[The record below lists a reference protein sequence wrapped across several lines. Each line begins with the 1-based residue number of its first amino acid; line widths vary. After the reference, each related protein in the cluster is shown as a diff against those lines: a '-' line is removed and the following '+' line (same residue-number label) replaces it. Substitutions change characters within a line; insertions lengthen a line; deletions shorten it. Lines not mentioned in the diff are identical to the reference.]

1 MGIIADTS
9 LVSNKVFT
17 AIQPWQNYEE
27 HTGTVIYANKYADV
41 AEVPMP
47 KDIRAIL
54 DSDAGSVGNNPLI
67 QLQGKLQY
75 LGDGPWYT
83 DCRNGMLYIHNKK
96 FREDSIHTYVYQS
109 ENGEVLRVSFE
120 TQLITHH
127 DLAKAM
133 NIDPR
138 TGESLKSDLSEKV
151 KDILKDLKVWGVE
164 RPDATA
170 NRVGYG
176 YNEPIKTGLW
186 GGGDLINGQWYHRNK
201 ELRNPQITFQT
212 DAIPDYKD
220 RNIQLN
226 AGARNNAIINDLESQ
241 ELRLNGLSES
251 DRAKGEVMAKY
262 DKQSQADRDRY
273 AANAART
280 LIKNK
285 KRREVLSDK
294 RFGGKYPTYKHDQ
307 EWVED
312 QINWRSAEAYEDMS
326 AEAGDVIRESRE
338 KKRSSEETKNRVQA
352 VVEKYIN
359 VGSTHFYSAPA
370 FVVEWVDP
378 TTYSGNNTFKDKA
391 MYSRHSIGD
400 VHNRTMYKKAT
411 SKMDAMMND
420 PNIAVYSDLVK
431 EPIPGT
437 KTNQYRY
444 KIQIRHPAYRKVE
457 LSAVDNVTDWLLR
470 SGNAALDAE
479 EKKKAENNKLANAS
493 VSRVDKVLVVKMDVV
508 GRPSLTNSKVLTLL
522 NVGKRW
528 SGKYY
533 VIECTHKMDASEGY
547 ICSMDLSK
555 NAGKPGAEI
564 KNEKLSSNHIIKENA
579 SENNEHNKNRGI
591 TVTKS
596 KPAHSK
602 SVTVVT
608 AKPSRSS
615 SPKRKKNRKSS
626 NHSKRNS
633 TKRR

>member
-17 AIQPWQNYEE
+17 AIQPWENYEE
-27 HTGTVIYANKYADV
+27 HTGTIIYANKYADV

-54 DSDAGSVGNNPLI
+54 DSDAGSVGNNPLV

-75 LGDGPWYT
+75 LADGPWYT

-176 YNEPIKTGLW
+176 YTEPIKSGLW
-186 GGGDLINGQWYHRNK
+186 GSGDFIDGQMYTRNK
-201 ELRNPQITFQT
+201 LLRNPQITIQS
-212 DAIPDYKD
+212 DAIPSYKD
-220 RNIQLN
+220 RNILLN
-226 AGARNNAIINDLESQ
+226 AGAKNNAIINDLESQ

-251 DRAKGEVMAKY
+251 DKAKGEVMAKY
-262 DKQSQADRDRY
+262 DKQSQASKDRY
-273 AANAART
+273 AAHAAKT
-280 LIKNK
+280 LIRNK
-285 KRREVLSDK
+285 KRKEVIQAN
-294 RFGGKYPTYKHDQ
+294 GGKYPTNTHDQ
-307 EWVED
+307 KWVED
-312 QINWRSAEAYEDMS
+312 QVNWKSAEAYESMS

-338 KKRSSEETKNRVQA
+338 KKRSSEDTKSRVQA
-352 VVEKYIN
+352 VVEKYIG
-359 VGSTHFYSAPA
+359 VGSTHFIAAPA
-370 FVVEWVDP
+370 YVVEWVDP
-378 TTYSGNNTFKDKA
+378 TTYSGNNTFRDKA
-391 MYSRHSIGD
+391 ITSRNDALYNSSM
-400 VHNRTMYKKAT
+400 RTKAT
-411 SKMDAMMND
+411 SKMYDMMND

-431 EPIPGT
+431 EPVQGSVSN
-437 KTNQYRY
+437 KYRY
-444 KIQIRHPAYRKVE
+444 KVQIRHPAYRKSE

-508 GRPSLTNSKVLTLL
+508 GRPSLTNSKVLTIL

-555 NAGKPGAEI
+555 NAGKAGAKI

-579 SENNEHNKNRGI
+579 SEDNEHNKNRGI

-596 KPAHSK
+596 KPAQSK
-602 SVTVVT
+602 SITVVT

-615 SPKRKKNRKSS
+615 HNKKKNKKSS
-626 NHSKRNS
+626 NHGKRNS
-633 TKRR
+633 TKRG